1 MNNAKK
7 NKRTLDTQH
16 QQKINLFKQQCNSKH
31 DLEKQL
37 ILYKTQLESYKN
49 RKLQDLHQDEFDEY
63 IECTDNIHDIEKQLK
78 NFETIGSYY
87 ISNADTLFKY
97 YDLIEKNQTNNMNV
111 KGNSINNTI
120 LKYFVETS
128 SNVINNTDDR
138 ATLLDKYMAN
148 NDTNYIKQDEPIADI
163 CSKCGSDNRNIV
175 INEGIVQCNN
185 CFCVESVI
193 IDHDQPSYK
202 DPPKEVT
209 YFAYKRIN
217 HLNEWISQIQGRET
231 TTLDNAVYDQILIEI
246 KKQKI
251 TNMADVT
258 EKKVREILKKLKQ
271 NKWYEHSAHI
281 VNKLNG
287 LPIPHFEPELEE
299 KLRNMFKMI
308 QPCFVK
314 YAPPDRKNFLSYS
327 YIMYKMLQLLGRDE
341 YLGMFKLLKSRDKLY
356 QHDIVFKKIC
366 EELNWE
372 FIPSL

>member
-1 MNNAKK
+1 M
-7 NKRTLDTQH
+7 
-16 QQKINLFKQQCNSKH
+16 
-31 DLEKQL
+31 
-37 ILYKTQLESYKN
+37 
-49 RKLQDLHQDEFDEY
+49 QDLPQEEFDEY
-63 IECTDNIHDIEKQLK
+63 ILCTDQINNIEKQLK
-78 NFETIGSYY
+78 SFETINSYY

-97 YDLIEKNQTNNMNV
+97 YDLIDKNQTNNMNV
-111 KGNSINNTI
+111 KGNAINNTI

-148 NDTNYIKQDEPIADI
+148 NDFNYIKQDEPIADI

-231 TTLDNAVYDQILIEI
+231 TTLDNTVYDQILIEI

>member
-1 MNNAKK
+1 
-7 NKRTLDTQH
+7 
-16 QQKINLFKQQCNSKH
+16 
-31 DLEKQL
+31 
-37 ILYKTQLESYKN
+37 
-49 RKLQDLHQDEFDEY
+49 
-63 IECTDNIHDIEKQLK
+63 
-78 NFETIGSYY
+78 
-87 ISNADTLFKY
+87 
-97 YDLIEKNQTNNMNV
+97 MNV
-111 KGNSINNTI
+111 KGNAINNTI

-148 NDTNYIKQDEPIADI
+148 NDFNYIKQDEPIADI

-231 TTLDNAVYDQILIEI
+231 TTLDNTVYDQILIEI